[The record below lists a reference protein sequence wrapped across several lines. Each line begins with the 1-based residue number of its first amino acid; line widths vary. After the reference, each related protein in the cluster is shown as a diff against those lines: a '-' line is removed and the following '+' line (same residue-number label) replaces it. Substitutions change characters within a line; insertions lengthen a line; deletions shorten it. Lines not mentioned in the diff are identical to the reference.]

1 MLNKLMALST
11 NLLNIVSWD
20 EAPKATVGETALY
33 AILGYL
39 VVFIG
44 IAFLIFV
51 VWGIGKILSKINGE
65 SHSVEKNKKEEKKPV
80 QTQAPQTTEDELND
94 ETVAV
99 IMAALMAYYQQTNAK
114 CDFIV
119 KRIKRI

>member
-1 MLNKLMALST
+1 MALST

-33 AILGYL
+33 ALMGFL

-51 VWGIGKILSKINGE
+51 VWGVGKIMSKINGT
-65 SHSVEKNKKEEKKPV
+65 SVPAQKQMAKEPIEV
-80 QTQAPQTTEDELND
+80 QAPQTTEDELND